1 MKRPL
6 FESHLT
12 KKDGEEKAHK
22 IKNRFF
28 FFLRKIKNR
37 LFVCF
42 LNQEW
47 SILIYDLNV
56 LVFLLFIDQWTTMGL
71 GLGNCYVNLK
81 GKKGNNPTL
90 IAQSFV

>member
-12 KKDGEEKAHK
+12 KKDGEERA
-22 IKNRFF
+22 
-28 FFLRKIKNR
+28 LKIKNR

-56 LVFLLFIDQWTTMGL
+56 LVFLLFIDQWTTLGL